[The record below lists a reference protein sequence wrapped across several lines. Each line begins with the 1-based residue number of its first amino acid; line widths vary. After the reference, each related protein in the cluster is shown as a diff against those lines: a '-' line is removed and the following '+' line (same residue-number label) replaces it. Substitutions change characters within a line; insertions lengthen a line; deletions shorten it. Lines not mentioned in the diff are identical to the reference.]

1 MITTQIKYGK
11 VLTSIQE
18 DLGTKVSTIKT
29 FKVSGLVNHIS
40 NLECF
45 AIQLNKTVLKRTVN
59 KIKALGFDVDID
71 ENYGFE
77 WEVKLYCSI

>member
-1 MITTQIKYGK
+1 MMTTQIKYGK
-11 VLTSIQE
+11 ILTSVQE
-18 DLGTKVSTIKT
+18 DLNTNVSTIKT

-45 AIQLNKTVLKRTVN
+45 AIQLNKTVLKRTIN
-59 KIKALGFDVDID
+59 KIKSLGFEVEVD
-71 ENYGFE
+71 EAFGFE